1 MARQLRLEYPGALYH
16 ITSRGN
22 LKEKI
27 FFHDQDR
34 ERFLDILKRTK
45 ERYGYLLHAYTLMDN
60 HYHLIIE
67 TPFSNVKQIMQ
78 NINTSYTVYINK
90 KYERS
95 GHLFQGR
102 YKAVIVDKDNYLLE
116 LSRYIHLNPVR
127 AKLVKSPDQYRWTS
141 YKDYMATKRSNL
153 VDIEDT
159 LSYFSNH
166 KQKAIRAYRRF
177 VKSAVSKEIPSP
189 FDDLDAR
196 IILGKG
202 DFKQKIMD
210 FLRDIK
216 DDSELPALRRIK
228 KILPDKIIQSVAEF
242 YGIKV
247 DDLVYRGKR
256 QKERNFAIYLTKMLS
271 HAKNVEVGHHFHIKG
286 PAVSNVLKMVEGE
299 INSSKEVKS
308 EIEELRQRILDA
320 QK

>member
-22 LKEKI
+22 LKQKI
-27 FFHDQDR
+27 FFDNPDR

-67 TPFSNVKQIMQ
+67 TPFPNIKQIMQ

-102 YKAVIVDKDNYLLE
+102 YRAVIVDKDNYLLE

-127 AKLVKSPDQYRWTS
+127 AKLVKSPHQYRWTS
-141 YKDYMATKRSNL
+141 YKDYMTTKRSNL
-153 VDIEDT
+153 IDTGDT

-166 KQKAIRAYRRF
+166 KQKAIKAYRRF
-177 VKSAVSKEIPSP
+177 VKSAISKEIPSP
-189 FDDLDAR
+189 FEDLDAG

-202 DFKQKIMD
+202 DFKQKIMA

-216 DDSELPALRRIK
+216 DDSELPSLRQIQ
-228 KILPDKIIQSVAEF
+228 KIPPDKIIQSVAEF
-242 YGIKV
+242 YGIKTN
-247 DDLVYRGKR
+247 DLIYRGKR
-256 QKERNFAIYLTKMLS
+256 QKERNSAIYLTKILS
-271 HAKNVEVGHHFHIKG
+271 QTKNVEVGRHFHIKG
-286 PAVSNVLKMVEGE
+286 AAVSNILKMVEGK
-299 INSSKEVKS
+299 INSSKQVRS
-308 EIEELRQRILDA
+308 EIKELRQRILDI